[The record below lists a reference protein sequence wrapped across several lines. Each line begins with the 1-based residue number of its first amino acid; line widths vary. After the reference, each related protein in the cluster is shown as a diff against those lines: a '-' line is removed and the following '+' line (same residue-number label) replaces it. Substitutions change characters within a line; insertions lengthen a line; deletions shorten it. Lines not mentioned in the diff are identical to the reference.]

1 MFVQLCGAIMAAVEG
16 RYRFAARPIREQRE
30 GASDSGAGHLS
41 GCSSLNR
48 AIWTARSWGRF
59 PEYDPSWDTLQQC
72 LFIFLRNLNK

>member
-1 MFVQLCGAIMAAVEG
+1 MQFFLEIDPVQMFVQLCGAIMAAVEG

-48 AIWTARSWGRF
+48 AIWTA
-59 PEYDPSWDTLQQC
+59 
-72 LFIFLRNLNK
+72 